1 LAKILIVDDNP
12 SNRSLLVQ
20 FLSYIGHSVREAVDG
35 AEALALISSE
45 RPDLVI
51 TDILMPTMDGY
62 ELVRRLRSAGDIA
75 HTPVIFWTAHFR
87 ERDARD
93 LAKECGVEYVLT
105 KPCDLETVRIAVD
118 TCLSQTRPAV
128 VPPVAESFDRE
139 HMRLLMDKLT
149 KQTDEL
155 TAVNLRLE
163 ALVDTSLRLASETDS
178 KRLLEEFGK
187 SARELV
193 SAKYVLVGIVKDGN
207 TFENLSVAG
216 TAPGNSPIFTD
227 PQRAYQ
233 VISALLP
240 GAPQTRRIAN
250 LGGDPAV
257 LGFPKDHP
265 SFASLL
271 AAPISSPG
279 RFHGWLCLFHRLGAL
294 EFSQEDERLAGI
306 LGALAGRIYE
316 NGQLYANAQQHA
328 AELEREVA
336 VRTRAEEALR
346 SSEARYRLFFEDNPL
361 PGWLFDL
368 KSLRFLDV
376 NRAAVEHYGYSREE
390 FLSMTLVD
398 IRPKSEVATLLQNA
412 SGLAAGAGHRGR
424 RKHRKKNGDTIDV
437 EIISHVLEG
446 ADPAVFTL
454 AHDVTERLR
463 GEAEIR
469 ETTQRLNLALAASRT
484 GVWTW
489 DAVNDHMVWDA
500 NTHQIHAIAPGE
512 FGGKFADFVAVIHPE
527 DRDKIVQGVSSASQG
542 PADLAVEFRTVW
554 PDNSVHFIA
563 ARGRAFF
570 DEAGNLVR
578 VTGVSQ
584 DVTEQRKLTEQLRQA
599 QKMEAIGQL
608 AGGIAHD
615 FNNVLNVIL
624 GYSKLLLSNSTP
636 HDPAYRRLDEI
647 RKAGERAAALTQQ
660 LLAFSRQQVLQP
672 RVINLADTLT
682 EMEQMV
688 QRIIGDHIRV
698 NTQVE
703 EGLGQV
709 KIDPTQAHQV
719 ILNLVV
725 NARDAMPNGGTLTME
740 VSNTE
745 LDESSA
751 HVHGLSS
758 GRYVMLAVSDNGSG
772 MTPEVRQRVFEPFF
786 TTKGTGQG
794 TGLGLATVY
803 GIVQQSGG
811 HIWLYSEP
819 GIGTTFKIFL
829 PRVDEPQETQVTE
842 PAQQIARGEE
852 TVLVVEDDPAVRGLV
867 EEILRPV
874 GYQVIIAENGEAA
887 IRAAEAFKGTI
898 HLLVTDVVMPV
909 MGGREVADRL
919 TVLRPGI
926 KVLFMSGYTGNAIAQ
941 HGTLD
946 PDVAFIQKPFTPEA
960 LCAKVRAA
968 LATKPRIRR
977 VLVVDDDTSL
987 RNLLVET
994 LEGAGFQAFAAENGK
1009 AARAEAA
1016 KNPVELIITDL
1027 AMPEEEGLEMIRL
1040 LQKEQPQIKIVAM
1053 SGAFEPAVLKAA
1065 RYLGA
1070 HATLPKPLSL
1080 DGLLQCIGELEVST
1094 H

>member
-20 FLSYIGHSVREAVDG
+20 FLSYVGHSLREAVDG
-35 AEALALISSE
+35 AEALALVSSE

-62 ELVRRLRSAGDIA
+62 ELVRRLRSASEIA
-75 HTPVIFWTAHFR
+75 QTPVIFWTAHFR

-105 KPCDLETVRIAVD
+105 KPCDLETVRTAVD
-118 TCLSQTRPAV
+118 ACLSQTAV
-128 VPPVAESFDRE
+128 AAPVAESFDRE
-139 HMRLLMDKLT
+139 HLRLLMDKLT

-178 KRLLEEFGK
+178 TRLLEEFGK
-187 SARELV
+187 SARELI
-193 SAKYVLVGIVKDGN
+193 SAKYVLVGIVADG
-207 TFENLSVAG
+207 TFEHLSVTG
-216 TAPGNSPIFTD
+216 IAPENSPILKD
-227 PQRAYQ
+227 PQRAHGA
-233 VISALLP
+233 ITTLLP
-240 GAPQTRRIAN
+240 GTPQTKRIAN
-250 LGGDPAV
+250 LGGDPSR
-257 LGFPKDHP
+257 LGFPSGYP

-271 AAPISSPG
+271 AAPIVSPN
-279 RFHGWLCLFHRLGAL
+279 RFYGWLCLFHRLGAL

-316 NGQLYANAQQHA
+316 NGQLYANAQHHA
-328 AELEREVA
+328 AELEREVG
-336 VRTRAEEALR
+336 VRRRAEEALR

-376 NRAAVEHYGYSREE
+376 NHAAIEHYGYSRDE
-390 FLSMTLVD
+390 FLSMTLLD
-398 IRPKSEVATLLQNA
+398 IRPPSEVAALLKST
-412 SGLAAGAGHRGR
+412 SGLTPGADQRGR
-424 RKHRKKNGDTIDV
+424 RKHKKKNGEIIDA

-446 ADPAVFTL
+446 AEPAVFTL
-454 AHDVTERLR
+454 AHDVTDRLR
-463 GEAEIR
+463 RETEIR
-469 ETTQRLNLALAASRT
+469 EATERLSLALAASRT

-489 DAVNDHMVWDA
+489 DAVDDHMAWDA
-500 NTHQIHAIAPGE
+500 NTHQIHGIEPGA
-512 FGGKFADFVAVIHPE
+512 FGGKFADFLNVIHPE
-527 DRDKIVQGVSSASQG
+527 DRDKIAASVATAGEG
-542 PADLAVEFRTVW
+542 PAELAVEFRTVW
-554 PDNSVHFIA
+554 PDDSVHFVA

-570 DEAGNLVR
+570 DHTRGLIR

-584 DVTEQRKLTEQLRQA
+584 DVTEQHKLTEQLRQA

-660 LLAFSRQQVLQP
+660 LLAFSRKQVLQP
-672 RVINLADTLT
+672 RVVSLGDTLT

-688 QRIIGDHIRV
+688 QRIIGEHIKV
-698 NTQVE
+698 ITQID

-725 NARDAMPNGGTLTME
+725 NARDAMPDGGTLTME
-740 VSNTE
+740 VSNAE

-751 HVHGLSS
+751 RAHGLAA

-772 MTPEVRQRVFEPFF
+772 MTPEIRQRVFEPFF

-803 GIVQQSGG
+803 GIVQQSEG

-829 PRVDEPQETQVTE
+829 PRVDEPMEARVPE
-842 PAQQIARGEE
+842 PIVEIARGEE
-852 TVLVVEDDPAVRGLV
+852 TILVVEDDPAVRGLV

-874 GYQVIIAENGEAA
+874 GYNVIVAENGEVAV
-887 IRAAEAFKGTI
+887 RAAQAHKGKI
-898 HLLVTDVVMPV
+898 DLLLTDVVMPI
-909 MGGREVADRL
+909 MGGKEVADRL
-919 TVLRPGI
+919 AALRPGI

-946 PDVAFIQKPFTPEA
+946 PDVAFIQKPFTPES
-960 LCAKVRAA
+960 LCAKVRAVLA
-968 LATKPRIRR
+968 LKSGIQR
-977 VLVVDDDTSL
+977 VLVVDDDMSL

-994 LEGAGFQAFAAENGK
+994 LEAAGFQAFAAENGK
-1009 AARAEAA
+1009 AARAQAA
-1016 KNPVELIITDL
+1016 KNPVELVITDL

-1070 HATLPKPLSL
+1070 HATLTKPLCL
-1080 DGLLQCIGELEVST
+1080 DELLRCIAELETSPR
-1094 H
+1094 